1 MAGEHATRAAKL
13 RHAGGAAGM
22 VDQMGRLFERT
33 GGARAARSSA
43 GATAGRRN
51 DEWRKSSPF
60 IVGIKIKRG
69 ACRRCSAASLGRF
82 IPVMRR
88 GLRRRGGARPLA
100 TSPPPCAWFSMS
112 RAPRCGRSP
121 TACRNRESTVAG
133 EGCVDA
139 ATPTV
144 RERGQG
150 CQNRKPKSVALIKR
164 PTR

>member
-1 MAGEHATRAAKL
+1 
-13 RHAGGAAGM
+13 
-22 VDQMGRLFERT
+22 MGRLSERT
-33 GGARAARSSA
+33 GGAREARSA

-133 EGCVDA
+133 EGCV
-139 ATPTV
+139 
-144 RERGQG
+144 RRGHAHRQG
-150 CQNRKPKSVALIKR
+150 AGAGLPEPQAEKRGLNKKAYALK
-164 PTR
+164 TGQLLENQ